1 MNLSEPWC
9 LLAIAFLATFA
20 WRAAGTVISG
30 HIDAEMPIFDW
41 FTCVTQALV
50 GGLMVRAIFLPT
62 TVLTETALFDR
73 SVALTAAA
81 AVFMFTGNRVLPGV
95 IVGILIIGG
104 ATYLR
109 SFSG

>member
-1 MNLSEPWC
+1 MNLSEPWG

-20 WRAAGTVISG
+20 WRAAGAVISG

-41 FTCVTQALV
+41 FACVTQALV

-62 TVLTETALFDR
+62 TALSETALLDR
-73 SVALTAAA
+73 GVALAFAV
-81 AVFMFTGNRVLPGV
+81 AVFMLTGKRVLPGV
-95 IVGILIIGG
+95 VIGVLAVGG

-109 SFSG
+109 GFPG